1 MTILNKTKRNLTKL
15 NKSHRNH
22 SIFVLYLLSKWRETL
37 QMDGKAYT
45 PDEVAQLFQISKHTV
60 YELIKRGEL
69 QAFKIGNKM
78 RIEQEE
84 IERYKESTKAPVKKI
99 QVAQV
104 DISGSIPIRLSG
116 SHDFLVE
123 HFVKQTSK
131 DLHLQIQPTYI
142 GSLEGLMM
150 LYRGQSDIAAI
161 HLLDPA
167 SQEYNLPFIHQLFIY
182 ESISVVRFVSRE
194 QGFIVAKGNP
204 KGITNF
210 HDLTRKDVQFV
221 NRQKGAGTRFL
232 FDSMLSKNGIDPT
245 KINGYTNEEWNHLST
260 ASYISRGIAD
270 VVFGIQS
277 AASHLDLDFI
287 PIAKEQFDLVFRF
300 TNENK
305 QNLTTLITYLQSPE
319 FKNSVTDLHGYDIQ
333 NLGKIIY
340 QTSKTEETSC

>member
-1 MTILNKTKRNLTKL
+1 
-15 NKSHRNH
+15 
-22 SIFVLYLLSKWRETL
+22 
-37 QMDGKAYT
+37 MDGRAYT

-69 QAFKIGNKM
+69 QAFKVGNKM
-78 RIEQEE
+78 RIEHEE
-84 IERYKESTKAPVKKI
+84 IERYKESTKAPAKKMSVE
-99 QVAQV
+99 QMDTHV
-104 DISGSIPIRLSG
+104 SLPIRLSG

-131 DLHLQIQPTYI
+131 DLQLQIQPTYI

-167 SQEYNLPFIHQLFIY
+167 SQEYNLPFIHQLFVY

-204 KGITNF
+204 KGIYDFN
-210 HDLTRKDVQFV
+210 DLVGNNVQFV

-232 FDSMLSKNGIDPT
+232 FDSMLSKNGIAPADV
-245 KINGYTNEEWNHLST
+245 NGYSNEEWNHLST
-260 ASYISRGIAD
+260 ASYISRGLAD
-270 VVFGIQS
+270 VAFGIQS
-277 AASHLDLDFI
+277 AASHLGLDFI
-287 PIAKEQFDLVFRF
+287 PVAKEQFDLVFRF

-305 QNLTTLITYLQSPE
+305 QKLTDLINYLQSPG
-319 FKNSVTDLHGYDIQ
+319 FKNSLTDLEGYDIQ
-333 NLGKIIY
+333 DLGTIIY
-340 QTSKTEETSC
+340 QTSKSEETIC